1 MTETT
6 MSQPLIL
13 TLQLDPFAQ
22 TFYENLRRRHFP
34 PERNL
39 IPAHLTLFHQ
49 LPDKDS
55 TYTTVRELARIHS
68 GPPARPQHSP
78 VDRARRCHLLPIR
91 TTRLTPLRSL
101 ARIQGST
108 HSPGPPA
115 LPTAHRHP
123 KQGRSRN
130 RIGYALRARC
140 PFVAPPNGIGLT
152 LWRYLGGP
160 WKHLRTSLSWLQ
172 LRISQSKQQRILSIN
187 QLTNQLIESTL
198 RLRWPMPTKS
208 APSKPKPNFP
218 NSCAK

>member
-55 TYTTVRELARIHS
+55 TYTTVRELAESTPILQLAHNTPRSIGRGVAIFFQSEQLASLHS
-68 GPPARPQHSP
+68 ALSRVFKDQLIPQDRQPFRPHIVIQNKVDPETASATLSELDVHS
-78 VDRARRCHLLPIR
+78 L
-91 TTRLTPLRSL
+91 
-101 ARIQGST
+101 
-108 HSPGPPA
+108 
-115 LPTAHRHP
+115 
-123 KQGRSRN
+123 
-130 RIGYALRARC
+130 
-140 PFVAPPNGIGLT
+140 APPNGIGLT

-160 WKHLRTSLSWLQ
+160 WKPLSDFPFMASTTDVAIEATADPL
-172 LRISQSKQQRILSIN
+172 N
-187 QLTNQLIESTL
+187 Q
-198 RLRWPMPTKS
+198 PVD
-208 APSKPKPNFP
+208 KPVD
-218 NSCAK
+218 